1 MDCMFRSDILSQVSS
16 RNWYLVFKPLIATVS
31 YAREG
36 LQKLTPVPALALACA
51 ACAAAPSHY
60 TAGFDRTYGLGPGD
74 PVVHAGNT
82 IGSVTA
88 VQGVSSGTEVSIEV
102 EHEHRK
108 AVRNDSILIL
118 DGTGSSASLELM
130 SPDPSSAYAPEG
142 MQLYGASNQSQAQ
155 LLMSS
160 LGPST
165 FVQSYAQFMGSN
177 TTTPPPNAPPS
188 ILQQQLVDIMQRSVG
203 AAAAASGTAP
213 AGRAQVG
220 QFQQDADAVE
230 RELDAH
236 GQTAAAAR
244 LRSQAAQLN
253 AASAAPGP
261 PNSLT
266 VPSPPTTP

>member
-1 MDCMFRSDILSQVSS
+1 G
-16 RNWYLVFKPLIATVS
+16 K
-31 YAREG
+31 
-36 LQKLTPVPALALACA
+36 
-51 ACAAAPSHY
+51 
-60 TAGFDRTYGLGPGD
+60 
-74 PVVHAGNT
+74 T

-165 FVQSYAQFMGSN
+165 FVQSYAQFMGNN
-177 TTTPPPNAPPS
+177 TTTPPNAQPS
-188 ILQQQLVDIMQRSVG
+188 ILQQQLMHIIHRS
-203 AAAAASGTAP
+203 
-213 AGRAQVG
+213 
-220 QFQQDADAVE
+220 
-230 RELDAH
+230 L
-236 GQTAAAAR
+236 
-244 LRSQAAQLN
+244 
-253 AASAAPGP
+253 AAP
-261 PNSLT
+261 
-266 VPSPPTTP
+266 